1 MIYLKRVEEMEDN
14 KKTLKEL
21 CTIRDNLRSLI
32 EHKDWLG
39 DTEILEKALVRV
51 LKEIEEYIKG

>member
-1 MIYLKRVEEMEDN
+1 MEIKIEKR
-14 KKTLKEL
+14 TLKEL

-51 LKEIEEYIKG
+51 LKEIEEYIEG